1 MTTGDT
7 MKRFLAIDIGG
18 SSVKHAVIDEALNL
32 ENQASVPAPRESLE
46 QFVDCVGTLY
56 DSCKNQIEGIA
67 ISLAA
72 TINPQNGYIFHAGV
86 FPYLQGKY
94 IRDVLRAR
102 CPVSISVE
110 NDANS
115 AAIAELRSGALCG
128 VEDAVAV
135 ILGSSIG
142 GAIIR
147 NGEIY
152 YGRHFSAAEFSLIK
166 VDCCDD
172 SLRRLWRN
180 VNGKNGLLRL
190 VQQHMKTDES
200 FDGIEI
206 FDMANR
212 GNQDVLAAIDEFC
225 RLLAI
230 QIYNAQAFAD
240 PEKIAIGGGISAQP
254 LLFELLNRHLDRIFA
269 SEAKYGL
276 AVTRPDIVACKYR
289 NNANLIGALYSYLGR
304 RNDTSAY
311 KYN

>member
-1 MTTGDT
+1 
-7 MKRFLAIDIGG
+7 MKKYLAIDIGG

-32 ENQASVPAPRESLE
+32 ERQAVVPVPHESLE
-46 QFVDCVGTLY
+46 QFVDCIGTLY
-56 DSCKNQIEGIA
+56 DSRKDQIEGIA

-72 TINPQNGYIFHAGV
+72 TVNPKNGYIFFAGA

-94 IRDVLRAR
+94 IRDVLRTR
-102 CPVSISVE
+102 CPVSIAVE

-147 NGEIY
+147 NGKIY
-152 YGRHFSAAEFSLIK
+152 YGRHFSAAEFSLMK
-166 VDCCDD
+166 VNSDDD
-172 SLRRLWRN
+172 SLHHLWRN
-180 VNGKNGLLRL
+180 INGKNALLRL
-190 VQQHMKTDES
+190 VRQYMKTDDV

-212 GNQDVLAAIDEFC
+212 GNQNVLAAIDEFC

-230 QIYNAQAFAD
+230 QIYNMQAFAD

-269 SEAKYGL
+269 NEAKYGL

-289 NNANLIGALYSYLGR
+289 NSANLIGALYSYLGC
-304 RNDTSAY
+304 RNDTSVY